1 MNIVEGAMSKLNS
14 KNILAL
20 VLYYCAFHNAKTQ
33 RKTFYAEKFRSRIWG
48 YLECLKDAEIIS
60 PHEKQ
65 ILFDCFTLPC
75 TNGKG
80 KSKNKL
86 RGGNVNE

>member
-1 MNIVEGAMSKLNS
+1 MNIVEEAMSKLSS

-20 VLYYCAFHNAKTQ
+20 IMYYCAFYNAKTQ
-33 RKTFYAEKFRSRIWG
+33 RRTFYAERFRSRIWG

-60 PHEKQ
+60 SHEKQ

-75 TNGKG
+75 TNGEDE
-80 KSKNKL
+80 SKNKL
-86 RGGNVNE
+86 REGNVNE